1 MSPKN
6 IKFDCVEMK
15 NRVQAEL
22 MREYEARKS
31 EFPSYESFIVATA
44 DQDPWIVTLREKIRE
59 TSEITPSTIHRRKR
73 AV

>member
-1 MSPKN
+1 MNPKN
-6 IKFDCVEMK
+6 KKFDCVEMK

-44 DQDPWIVTLREKIRE
+44 DQDPWIVSVREKIRK
-59 TSEITPSTIHRRKR
+59 TSQKTKSTIHSRKS